1 MQSSA
6 QDPGSAAAAQP
17 AAHGHAHGHA
27 SGGAVT
33 PRSDFVASIAW
44 MALGVIISVL
54 SYNMDRLENQDV
66 PPYAVP
72 GLLPFFLGLAFI
84 FFGGLMLLRS
94 WQRGALASDAHWA
107 PGMSP
112 AERKRFLIVLALCLA
127 FAILLIGHG
136 LPFWLAAT
144 IFVSAT
150 ITVLQWQQRKAS
162 GQLMRGFLLS
172 LAIGLGAGFGVTLV
186 FQYIF
191 LVTLP

>member
-6 QDPGSAAAAQP
+6 QDPAPAAAAQP
-17 AAHGHAHGHA
+17 AAHGHGA
-27 SGGAVT
+27 GGAVT

-44 MALGVIISVL
+44 MALGVAISIL
-54 SYNMDRLENQDV
+54 AYNMDRLENQDV

-84 FFGGLMLLRS
+84 FFGGLMLIRS
-94 WQRGALASDAHWA
+94 WQRGALASDATWA
-107 PGMSP
+107 AGMTL

-150 ITVLQWQQRKAS
+150 ITVLQWQQRKAA
-162 GQLMRGFLLS
+162 GELMHGFLLS
-172 LAIGLGAGFGVTLV
+172 IVIGLGAGLGVTIV
-186 FQYIF
+186 FQYLF